1 MNIALAG
8 LTAREEVA
16 LGMLVGKALPGWQCL
31 PSTDGPKAPLPP
43 ADLYVVDLA
52 GRGMV
57 RWTEAAQRGLLDSL
71 RGAPAVLVA
80 AAFDE
85 TWSTLD
91 AHPIQGQS
99 LVLLHKPY
107 GVEAMRAALQKAAAG
122 RPVPAP
128 SIALKA
134 KKPAASGAARL
145 SEIRRVSRPSLPT
158 ASARTLPSAMAQPV
172 SSAMPAKAEPPLV
185 ESTLACSE
193 FQAQMAPLSG
203 QPLFLRRL
211 AESLTQQQPFE
222 LRISFV
228 NRMIF
233 HPAEQWA
240 ASNTPAPVLQQLC
253 DDDALALGVEI
264 DAINT
269 QDARVRAARLGI
281 SAQPLQVLLWKLA
294 HDFAVSKPSI

>member
-31 PSTDGPKAPLPP
+31 PPTDGPKAPLPS

-57 RWTEAAQRGLLDSL
+57 RWTEEAQRGLLDSL

-85 TWSTLD
+85 TWSALD
-91 AHPIQGQS
+91 AHPIQGQP

-128 SIALKA
+128 SIALEA
-134 KKPAASGAARL
+134 KKLTAPGTSRLSEARRVLRPSLVTGAARI
-145 SEIRRVSRPSLPT
+145 SPPGR
-158 ASARTLPSAMAQPV
+158 ARPV
-172 SSAMPAKAEPPLV
+172 SSVRPAKAEPPLV
-185 ESTLACSE
+185 ESTLTCSE

-211 AESLTQQQPFE
+211 AESLAQQQPFE

-253 DDDALALGVEI
+253 GDEALALGVEI
-264 DAINT
+264 DPVNT
-269 QDARVRAARLGI
+269 QDALVRAARLGI